1 MPEYRVLRTCY
12 WGRRVYQAGTIHT
25 FPKGTDLPHHF
36 ELLNKGRDATPP
48 NNRDY
53 KTWTMA
59 QLLQH
64 VDDCKVTMNQK
75 GVVVQG
81 KAREDLIAAL
91 EALDRR
97 LETPTKNTGDGGS
110 EGKS

>member
-12 WGRRVYQAGTIHT
+12 WGRRVYQAGTIHV
-25 FPKGTDLPHHF
+25 FPKGAELPHHF
-36 ELLNKGRDATPP
+36 EPLNKGRDATPP

-59 QLLQH
+59 QLLQQ
-64 VDDCKVTMNQK
+64 VADCEVTMKQK

-81 KAREDLIAAL
+81 RAREDLIAAL
-91 EALDRR
+91 ESLDRR
-97 LETPTKNTGDGGS
+97 MKTSTQNTGDGEG